1 MFKELC
7 ATLLVICNP
16 LLNGFDFNYNIN
28 PRDNF
33 VQGIAECTVLNNAF
47 IPPTERVVVAIS
59 VAQAILES
67 DWGRSR
73 FAKEANNFYGI
84 IETDKTEPHIKS
96 LNSNIMLKMYGNK
109 CESVSDYIE
118 LLNTSSAF
126 KEYRELRVRQYMS
139 DNVDVFQIIETLEN
153 YAVDPE
159 YTKKLLAVTLGLFEN
174 IQNYLNQKKYG
185 TTIIII
191 KRHNFLDNL
200 LKSHMYGVV

>member
-16 LLNGFDFNYNIN
+16 LLNGFDFNYDMN
-28 PRDNF
+28 PRDQF
-33 VQGIAECTVLNNAF
+33 VQGVAEGTVLNNAF
-47 IPPTERVVVAIS
+47 IPPPERVVVVVS

-73 FAKEANNFYGI
+73 FAKQGNNFYGI
-84 IETDKTEPHIKS
+84 IETDSSEPHMKS
-96 LNSNIMLKMYGNK
+96 LNSDVMLKIYGNK

-126 KEYRELRVRQYMS
+126 KEYRELRIRQYMS
-139 DNVDVFQIIETLEN
+139 DNVDIFQIIETLEN

-159 YTKKLLAVTLGLFEN
+159 YTKKLLAVTLGLFEKYPQ
-174 IQNYLNQKKYG
+174 IFKSKEILNYYNNNKK
-185 TTIIII
+185 I
-191 KRHNFLDNL
+191 
-200 LKSHMYGVV
+200 

>member
-16 LLNGFDFNYNIN
+16 LLNGFDFNYEIN
-28 PRDNF
+28 PRDQF
-33 VQGIAECTVLNNAF
+33 VQGVAECTVLNNAF

-84 IETDKTEPHIKS
+84 IETDETEPHIKS
-96 LNSNIMLKMYGNK
+96 LNSDIMLKMYGNK
-109 CESVSDYIE
+109 CESVSDYIS
-118 LLNTSSAF
+118 LLNNSSAF
-126 KEYRELRVRQYMS
+126 KEYRDLRVKQYMS
-139 DNVDVFQIIETLEN
+139 DDVNIFELIETLDN

-159 YTKKLLAVTLGLFEN
+159 YTKKLLAVTLGLFEKYPQIFKSKEIWEYYKN
-174 IQNYLNQKKYG
+174 NKK
-185 TTIIII
+185 T
-191 KRHNFLDNL
+191 
-200 LKSHMYGVV
+200 

>member
-16 LLNGFDFNYNIN
+16 LLNGFDFNYEMN
-28 PRDNF
+28 PRDQF
-33 VQGIAECTVLNNAF
+33 VQGITECTVLNNAF
-47 IPPTERVVVAIS
+47 IPPPERVVVAIS

-73 FAKEANNFYGI
+73 FATEANNFYGI

-126 KEYRELRVRQYMS
+126 KEYRELRIRQYMS
-139 DNVDVFQIIETLEN
+139 DNVDVFQIIETLKN

-159 YTKKLLAVTLGLFEN
+159 YTKKLLSVTLGLFEKYPKLFKSQEIWEYYN
-174 IQNYLNQKKYG
+174 NNKK
-185 TTIIII
+185 T
-191 KRHNFLDNL
+191 
-200 LKSHMYGVV
+200 

>member
-7 ATLLVICNP
+7 ATLFVLCNP
-16 LLNGFDFNYNIN
+16 MINGFDFNYSIN
-28 PRDNF
+28 PRDDF
-33 VQGIAECTVLNNAF
+33 VKGIAECTVVNNTF
-47 IPPTERVVVAIS
+47 VPPTERVVVAIS

-84 IETDKTEPHIKS
+84 IQTDVTEPHIKS
-96 LNSNIMLKMYGNK
+96 LNSNIMLKVYGNK

-126 KEYRELRVRQYMS
+126 EEYRELRVKQVLD
-139 DNVDVFQIIETLEN
+139 DNVNVYDIIQTLEN

-159 YTKKLLAVTLGLFEN
+159 YTKKLLSVTLGLF
-174 IQNYLNQKKYG
+174 KKYPE
-185 TTIIII
+185 I
-191 KRHNFLDNL
+191 F
-200 LKSHMYGVV
+200 KSKEIWQYYNNNKST

>member
-16 LLNGFDFNYNIN
+16 LLNGFDFNYDIN
-28 PRDNF
+28 PRDQF
-33 VQGIAECTVLNNAF
+33 VKGVAECTVLNNAF
-47 IPPTERVVVAIS
+47 KPPTERVVVVVS

-84 IETDKTEPHIKS
+84 IETDETEPHIKS

-109 CESVSDYIE
+109 CESVSDYIA
-118 LLNTSSAF
+118 LLNNSSAF
-126 KEYRELRVRQYMS
+126 KEYRDLRVKQYMS
-139 DNVDVFQIIETLEN
+139 DDVNIFELIDTLDN

-159 YTKKLLAVTLGLFEN
+159 YTKKLLAVTLGLFE
-174 IQNYLNQKKYG
+174 KYPQ
-185 TTIIII
+185 I
-191 KRHNFLDNL
+191 F
-200 LKSHMYGVV
+200 KSKEIWDYYKNNKNT

>member
-16 LLNGFDFNYNIN
+16 LLNGFDFNYEIN
-28 PRDNF
+28 PRDQF
-33 VQGIAECTVLNNAF
+33 VQGVAECTVLNNAF

-84 IETDKTEPHIKS
+84 IETDETEPHIKS

-109 CESVSDYIE
+109 CESVSDYIA
-118 LLNTSSAF
+118 LLNNSSAF
-126 KEYRELRVRQYMS
+126 KEYRDLRIKQYMS
-139 DNVDVFQIIETLEN
+139 DDVNIFELIETLEN

-159 YTKKLLAVTLGLFEN
+159 YTKKLLAVTLGLFEKYPQIFKSKEIWDYYN
-174 IQNYLNQKKYG
+174 NNKK
-185 TTIIII
+185 T
-191 KRHNFLDNL
+191 
-200 LKSHMYGVV
+200 

>member
-16 LLNGFDFNYNIN
+16 LLNGFDFNYEIN
-28 PRDNF
+28 PRDHF
-33 VQGIAECTVLNNAF
+33 VQGVAECTVLNNAF

-84 IETDKTEPHIKS
+84 IETDETEPHIKS
-96 LNSNIMLKMYGNK
+96 LNSDIMLKVYGNK
-109 CESVSDYIE
+109 CESVSDYIA
-118 LLNTSSAF
+118 LLNNSSAF
-126 KEYRELRVRQYMS
+126 KEYRDLRVKQYMS
-139 DNVDVFQIIETLEN
+139 DNVNIFELIETLDN

-159 YTKKLLAVTLGLFEN
+159 YTKKLLAVTLGLFEKYPQIFKSKEIWDYYKN
-174 IQNYLNQKKYG
+174 NKK
-185 TTIIII
+185 T
-191 KRHNFLDNL
+191 
-200 LKSHMYGVV
+200 

>member
-16 LLNGFDFNYNIN
+16 LLNGFDFNYEIN
-28 PRDNF
+28 PRDHF
-33 VQGIAECTVLNNAF
+33 VQGVAECTVLNNAF

-84 IETDKTEPHIKS
+84 IETDETEPHIKS
-96 LNSNIMLKMYGNK
+96 LNSDIMLKVYGNK
-109 CESVSDYIE
+109 CESVSDYIA
-118 LLNTSSAF
+118 LLNNSSAF
-126 KEYRELRVRQYMS
+126 KEYRELRVKQYMS
-139 DNVDVFQIIETLEN
+139 DDVNIFELIETLDN

-159 YTKKLLAVTLGLFEN
+159 YTKKLLAVTLGLFEKYPQIFKSKEIWDYYKN
-174 IQNYLNQKKYG
+174 NKK
-185 TTIIII
+185 T
-191 KRHNFLDNL
+191 
-200 LKSHMYGVV
+200 

>member
-16 LLNGFDFNYNIN
+16 LLNGFDFNYEIN
-28 PRDNF
+28 PRDQF
-33 VQGIAECTVLNNAF
+33 VQGITECTVLNNAF
-47 IPPTERVVVAIS
+47 IPPPERVVVAIS

-73 FAKEANNFYGI
+73 FATEANNFYGI
-84 IETDKTEPHIKS
+84 IETDSSEPHIKS

-139 DNVDVFQIIETLEN
+139 DNVDVFQIIETLKN

-159 YTKKLLAVTLGLFEN
+159 YTKKLLSVTLGLFEKYPKLFKSQEIWEYYN
-174 IQNYLNQKKYG
+174 NNKK
-185 TTIIII
+185 T
-191 KRHNFLDNL
+191 
-200 LKSHMYGVV
+200 